1 MVKYQ
6 VEVQTTVAMLVTVDA
21 ENDKDAR
28 EQGEAMFNNLPVPDS
43 LAVDDEY
50 KIHLKKLTD
59 TTYEKQRDGTYHI
72 IHNGEKIG
80 VIEPGN
86 SWRKKGWY
94 TEVWLEN
101 FALADDSGFPNWYSF
116 LHEAKSAVEHLLKK
130 QADHTEMVDW

>member
-59 TTYEKQRDGTYHI
+59 TTYEKQREGR
-72 IHNGEKIG
+72 N
-80 VIEPGN
+80 
-86 SWRKKGWY
+86 
-94 TEVWLEN
+94 
-101 FALADDSGFPNWYSF
+101 
-116 LHEAKSAVEHLLKK
+116 
-130 QADHTEMVDW
+130 